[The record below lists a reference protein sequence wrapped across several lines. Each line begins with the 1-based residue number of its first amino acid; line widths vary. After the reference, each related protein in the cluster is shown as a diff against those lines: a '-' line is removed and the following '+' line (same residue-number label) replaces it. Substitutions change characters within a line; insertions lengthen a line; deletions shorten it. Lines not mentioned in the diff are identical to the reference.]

1 MTQDKPLDSAVPPPD
16 VRGRRLDHPS
26 SDPLKRDLIALTE
39 ARPLEVLIPNND
51 LEAANFAAMVRE
63 YMRMNG
69 RGCVVKPVVFDPPF
83 RGLQIHEGDDKIQLV
98 IGHR

>member
-1 MTQDKPLDSAVPPPD
+1 MTDNTPIDPTVPPPD
-16 VRGRRLDHPS
+16 IRGRRLDHPAS
-26 SDPLKRDLIALTE
+26 APLKAQLFELTE
-39 ARPLEVLIPNND
+39 TRSLEVLIPSND

-83 RGLQIHEGDDKIQLV
+83 RGLQLHEGDDKIQLV